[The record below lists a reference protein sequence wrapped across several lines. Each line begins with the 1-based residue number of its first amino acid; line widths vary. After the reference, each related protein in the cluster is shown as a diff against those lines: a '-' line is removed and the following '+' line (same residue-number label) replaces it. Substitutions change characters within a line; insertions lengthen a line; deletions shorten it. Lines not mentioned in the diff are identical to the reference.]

1 MAAAL
6 VCRAL
11 HPAAL
16 AAQDGPNT
24 VTVSMGRSRNDT
36 FSQPTEIIRA
46 VGSDYMRRVKGPW
59 ELGVQLDV
67 DFDRDGSGADAFLVT
82 PVLAYAITPRWPVF
96 LGAGVAFEHEH
107 TDIFGRLG
115 TEYMFPF
122 GGKGWFVGLGAFVD
136 VSSDVTPSVML
147 ALGRVF

>member
-1 MAAAL
+1 ML
-6 VCRAL
+6 RPV
-11 HPAAL
+11 AL

-36 FSQPTEIIRA
+36 FNQPTEIIRA
-46 VGSDYMRRVKGPW
+46 VGSDYMRRLRGPW

-96 LGAGVAFEHEH
+96 LGAGVAFEPDH
-107 TDIFGRLG
+107 TGIFARLG

-122 GGKGWFVGLGAFVD
+122 GGKGYFIGLGAFAD
-136 VSSDVTPSVML
+136 ASSEVTPSVMV